1 MTPTTQPPH
10 HDTQAWIFQVW
21 VAFLISF
28 ATTVYG
34 ILRLPVDNW
43 IRAFLWMGL
52 SFTVTSAFS
61 LAKTVRDN
69 HEAGRLR
76 NRITDAK
83 TEKLLREYELKS
95 ETE

>member
-1 MTPTTQPPH
+1 MQTHPTVQR
-10 HDTQAWIFQVW
+10 DTQAWVFQVW
-21 VAFLISF
+21 LAFVLSF
-28 ATTVYG
+28 STTAFG
-34 ILRLPVDNW
+34 ILWLPVNNW

-69 HEAGRLR
+69 HEAWRLR

-83 TEKLLREYELKS
+83 TEKLLREYEMKA

>member
-1 MTPTTQPPH
+1 MMQPGQQ
-10 HDTQAWIFQVW
+10 HDTAAWIFQVW
-21 VAFLISF
+21 AAFLISF
-28 ATTVYG
+28 TTTVFG

-43 IRAFLWMGL
+43 MRGFLWMGL
-52 SFTVTSAFS
+52 SFTVTSAFA
-61 LAKTVRDN
+61 LAKTLRDN

-83 TEKLLREYELKS
+83 TEKLLREYEMKA

>member
-1 MTPTTQPPH
+1 MTQPGNQQ
-10 HDTQAWIFQVW
+10 DTGAWIFQVW
-21 VAFLISF
+21 AAFLISF
-28 ATTVYG
+28 TTTVFG

-43 IRAFLWMGL
+43 MRGFLWMGL
-52 SFTVTSAFS
+52 TFTVTSAFA

-83 TEKLLREYELKS
+83 TERLLREYEMKS

>member
-1 MTPTTQPPH
+1 MTPQTTT

-28 ATTVYG
+28 VTTCFG
-34 ILRLPVDNW
+34 ILRLPVDHW
-43 IRAFLWMGL
+43 IRGFLWMGL
-52 SFTVTSAFS
+52 TFTVTSAFS

-69 HEAGRLR
+69 HEAVRLR

-83 TEKLLREYELKS
+83 AEKLLREYEMKS